1 MSAEMFDCADPEQR
15 ATGIASAISAL
26 KGGSLVV
33 MPTDTVYG
41 IGADAFDSEAVAAL
55 LAAKG
60 RGRNMPVPVL
70 VGSWHTIQGL
80 VYSVPNSAKELIR
93 AFWPGA
99 LSLVVR
105 QAPSLQWDL
114 GDANGTVMLRMPL
127 HPVAIELL
135 REVGPMAVS
144 SANISGRPAAVTA
157 EQARDQLGDLVE
169 VYLDGG
175 QAEQQAASTI
185 VDLTGAHP
193 RVLREGPVTRD
204 AIAAVLGVE
213 AQTLTAPQ
221 AE

>member
-1 MSAEMFDCADPEQR
+1 MTELFDCADAERR
-15 ATGIASAISAL
+15 AIGIASAVSAV
-26 KGGSLVV
+26 KGGRLVV

-41 IGADAFDSEAVAAL
+41 IGADAFDSGAVGAL

-60 RGRNMPVPVL
+60 RGRDMPVGVL
-70 VGSWHTIQGL
+70 VGSWTTIDGL
-80 VYSVPNSAKELIR
+80 VYSVPRSARELIR

-114 GDANGTVMLRMPL
+114 GDTRGSVMLRMPL

-144 SANISGRPAAVTA
+144 SANISGRPAAGTA
-157 EQARDQLGDLVE
+157 GEAREQLGDLVE

-175 QAEQQAASTI
+175 PAEKQAASTI
-185 VDLTGAHP
+185 VDLTGTEPRILRTGPISAEDVA
-193 RVLREGPVTRD
+193 RVLD
-204 AIAAVLGVE
+204 VE
-213 AQTLTAPQ
+213 VATLTATLS
-221 AE
+221 E